1 MSLFLVLKHEVYVP
15 FLQITPIYRN
25 ITNKYFPTIIVLGP
39 RIAKKAVDKVKKLKL
54 TPPE

>member
-39 RIAKKAVDKVKKLKL
+39 RIAKKMWIR
-54 TPPE
+54 